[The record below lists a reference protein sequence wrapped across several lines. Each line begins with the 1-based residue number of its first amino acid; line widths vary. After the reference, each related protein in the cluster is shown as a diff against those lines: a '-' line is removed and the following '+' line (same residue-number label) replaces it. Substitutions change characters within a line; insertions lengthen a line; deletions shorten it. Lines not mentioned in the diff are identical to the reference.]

1 MIFRMRHPFL
11 FGSGFAAVATF
22 ALTFGGCGDSA
33 APPYEDPGGGKK
45 DGSAVDGNP
54 STPDSGGGTDTGATT
69 TDCTNTTVKASDDPV
84 CDQCA
89 KAKCCKEVMA
99 CDQSADCKAFGKCLD
114 ACADGDIVCVL
125 TCASLHGKG
134 SDIAQELGACASSE
148 CKTECKPPDAGG
160 GGFDF

>member
-1 MIFRMRHPFL
+1 MRHPFL
-11 FGSGFAAVATF
+11 VVSGFAAASML

-33 APPYEDPGGGKK
+33 APPYEDPGGKK
-45 DGSAVDGNP
+45 DAGEVDGKP
-54 STPDSGGGTDTGATT
+54 STPTDSGGDTASST

-89 KAKCCKEVMA
+89 KSKCCKEVMA

-114 ACADGDIVCVL
+114 DCADGDTVCVL

-134 SDIAQELGACASSE
+134 SDVAQELGACASSE
-148 CKTECKPPDAGG
+148 CKNECKPPDAGG
-160 GGFDF
+160 GIDF